1 MTAHF
6 LPTLLLALLLPA
18 FVLSQDRERR
28 VEQPDAPRAEAQEAD
43 RDPFG
48 ADRARERAVRDRAV
62 RGGDRPRDDDRVR
75 EGDRAREGAIR
86 DGDRPREVQPREG
99 DWARD
104 GEGRVERRVP
114 QPDRAGD
121 QNINREREADMFRR
135 EQERMKE
142 QAFRERIRDQGFRE
156 GDREAAERRRMPAG
170 VPPEAQRL
178 IRSLQERNTA
188 LERQIREMQANVGH
202 RERDIEAG
210 LRERARAVA
219 EREEQWRQYNG
230 QTQKQF
236 RAMMEQ
242 MEKMQAQIGELQ
254 RAANSRQGE

>member
-1 MTAHF
+1 
-6 LPTLLLALLLPA
+6 
-18 FVLSQDRERR
+18 
-28 VEQPDAPRAEAQEAD
+28 
-43 RDPFG
+43 
-48 ADRARERAVRDRAV
+48 
-62 RGGDRPRDDDRVR
+62 
-75 EGDRAREGAIR
+75 
-86 DGDRPREVQPREG
+86 
-99 DWARD
+99 
-104 GEGRVERRVP
+104 
-114 QPDRAGD
+114 
-121 QNINREREADMFRR
+121 
-135 EQERMKE
+135 
-142 QAFRERIRDQGFRE
+142 
-156 GDREAAERRRMPAG
+156 MPAD

-188 LERQIREMQANVGH
+188 LERQVREMQANVGN

-219 EREEQWRQYNG
+219 EREEQWKQYNG